1 MVTYDFSDD
10 VVLVTG
16 GARGLG
22 QNHCIAFAE
31 AGADVVVLDLRDTD
45 PVISD
50 IKSLGVHGLGLDCDV
65 TDEASVK
72 AAVETTIGT
81 LGSIDVLVN
90 NAGITRFDRLLE
102 LDVETWQTV
111 INTNLVGTWLCAK
124 HVARHMIDQENGG
137 RIVNTGSF
145 LGHQP
150 VPGLGA
156 YSVSKFGVRA
166 VTRTLALELAEY
178 DICVNAVSPIGVRTE
193 LVEGRDEDDESY
205 LEQGKQFAGYYN
217 VLKPGARIESKD
229 VTGAVLWLSS
239 EDSRYITGVSLPIDG
254 GGLA

>member
-10 VVLVTG
+10 VVVVTG

-22 QNHCIAFAE
+22 RNHCIAFAE
-31 AGADVVVLDLRDTD
+31 AGADIAVFDVRETD
-45 PVISD
+45 PVINE
-50 IKSLGVHGLGLDCDV
+50 IEALGVRGLGLDCDV

-72 AAVETTIGT
+72 AGVETTIDT
-81 LGSIDVLVN
+81 FGSIDVLVN

-102 LDVETWQTV
+102 LNVETWQTV
-111 INTNLVGTWLCAK
+111 LDTNLMGTWLCAK
-124 HVARHMIDQENGG
+124 HVARHMIDRENGG

-156 YSVSKFGVRA
+156 YSISKFGVRA

-178 DICVNAVSPIGVRTE
+178 NICVNAVSPIGVRTE

-205 LEQGKQFAGYYN
+205 LEQGKQFTGYYN
-217 VLKPGARIESKD
+217 VLNPGARIAPQD

-239 EDSRYITGVSLPIDG
+239 GDARYITGVTLPIDG